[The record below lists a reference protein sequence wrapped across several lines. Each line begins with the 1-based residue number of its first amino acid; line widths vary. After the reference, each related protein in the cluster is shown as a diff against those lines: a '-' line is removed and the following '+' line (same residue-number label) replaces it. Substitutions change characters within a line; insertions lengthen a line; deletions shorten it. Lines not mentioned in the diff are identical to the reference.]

1 MKRTLTK
8 DWHFNSYGGPDC
20 YKAGMVVSGKRHK
33 DGLLKEHFYCYGQ
46 NEIIPNEYFAPPSV
60 QPASDLFNA
69 MRGVVAG
76 ASKRKTRVS

>member
-20 YKAGMVVSGKRHK
+20 YKAGMVVIGKRHK

-46 NEIIPNEYFAPPSV
+46 NEIIPNEFFAQPPA
-60 QPASDLFNA
+60 QPANDLSEA
-69 MRGVVAG
+69 MLRVVAT
-76 ASKRKTRVS
+76 ASAF